1 MKTYAHKK
9 NSRRIFIDTLLI
21 MASNWKTTPNPPAG
35 ELNKQAVAF
44 PYNGLPL
51 KDEKE

>member
-1 MKTYAHKK
+1 M
-9 NSRRIFIDTLLI
+9 FIAASFI

-51 KDEKE
+51 NDEKE